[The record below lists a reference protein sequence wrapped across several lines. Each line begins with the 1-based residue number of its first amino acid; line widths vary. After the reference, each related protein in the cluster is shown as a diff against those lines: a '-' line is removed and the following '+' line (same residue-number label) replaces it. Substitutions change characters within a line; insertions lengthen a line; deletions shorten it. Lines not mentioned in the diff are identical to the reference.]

1 MKNLFIN
8 QNPVKAIVLFNSDH
22 GRYVTLNE
30 FTPQEIWKK
39 SSDDLNW
46 GELKFHSLKNE
57 ILLEILLEID
67 NEYDF
72 VSKIKERKFIKKL
85 LRSNIDAL
93 EEIESSM
100 LGWGSDVSTLVI
112 LVDVKDGSYDVFGAV
127 DGNHVEEVLKT
138 LNSWVD
144 SELSEDGSNLLTG
157 LEDYLN
163 DQCLMI
169 KMVRKFEIDEEDS
182 TGLFFK

>member
-57 ILLEILLEID
+57 ILLEHLFEID
-67 NEYDF
+67 NECDF
-72 VSKIKERKFIKKL
+72 ISKIKERKFIKKL
-85 LRSNIDAL
+85 LRSNIETL
-93 EEIESSM
+93 EEIENSM
-100 LGWGSDVSTLVI
+100 LGWCSDVLTLVI
-112 LVDVKDGSYDVFGAV
+112 SIDVEEMDYDVLGAV
-127 DGNHVEEVLKT
+127 DGDHVEVVLEI

-144 SELSEDGSNLLTG
+144 SELPEDGNQYLSELF
-157 LEDYLN
+157 DYLD

-169 KMVRKFEIDEEDS
+169 KVVRKFEVNDED
-182 TGLFFK
+182 